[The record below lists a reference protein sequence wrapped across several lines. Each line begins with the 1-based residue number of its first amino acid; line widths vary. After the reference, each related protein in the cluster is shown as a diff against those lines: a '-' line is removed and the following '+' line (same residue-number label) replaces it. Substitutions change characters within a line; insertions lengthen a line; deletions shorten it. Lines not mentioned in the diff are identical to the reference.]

1 MGQRKRTVTALVAG
15 MIAGS
20 LLVTPAA
27 AHVGTSFQH
36 LLSHPIKALS
46 TQLFDS
52 KTQAGSLIAPDD
64 LGNYCGRS
72 AANPRSYPSGPCTEV
87 RRLGVAEGYGIIPS
101 LSLTVGAD
109 GLPIASYW
117 SGNPDR
123 ELRTAQ
129 CGNPTC
135 TAGINIS
142 EAEANPGNPDT
153 GGVGL
158 ETSIAIGADGLPVI
172 AHWDQEHGDLI
183 VTHCGNA
190 ACSFGN
196 QSTTAVEGSSADV
209 GSFPSIA
216 IGSDKLP
223 VMSYFDD
230 TDDVLLLTRCNDVAC
245 AGQDES
251 LTTVDTGTDGPSS
264 ITIGV
269 DGLPIVS
276 YAKGGLLKTAHCGN
290 AACDSGNVIRTLD
303 AAGGAGRSSITIG
316 VDGNPVMSY
325 TVGLYPGYHVKVAHC
340 GNHSCTSGNTLKTIG
355 PGGTDT
361 AIAIGF
367 DGNPYLSYFLEIQPV
382 AADTYLKVVRCGD
395 AKCTSGNITKTIGPI
410 YAGTQSHT
418 DLVIGIDGRP
428 LVAYWQA
435 FSSLIFVRPKI

>member
-1 MGQRKRTVTALVAG
+1 MGQRTRTVSVMVAG

-27 AHVGTSFQH
+27 AHVGTAIQR
-36 LLSHPIKALS
+36 LSNRPIRALS
-46 TQLFDS
+46 TQLFDTR
-52 KTQAGSLIAPDD
+52 TQGGALVTPDD
-64 LGNYCGRS
+64 LGDYCGRS
-72 AANPRSYPSGPCTEV
+72 AANPRSYPSGPCTDV
-87 RRLGVAEGYGIIPS
+87 RHLNIAEGYGITAS
-101 LSLTVGAD
+101 LSLTLGAD

-117 SGNPDR
+117 SPNTGR

-129 CGNPTC
+129 CDNPTC

-142 EAEANPGNPDT
+142 QAEANPGDPNLNLV
-153 GGVGL
+153 GV

-172 AHWDQEHGDLI
+172 AHWDEHDGDLI

-196 QSTTAVEGSSADV
+196 QSTTAVEGSGAQL
-209 GSFPSIA
+209 GSLPSIA

-223 VMSYFDD
+223 VMTYFDD
-230 TDDVLLLTRCNDVAC
+230 TANVLLLTRCNDVAC

-269 DGLPIVS
+269 DGLPIIS

-290 AACDSGNVIRTLD
+290 AACDSGNVMHTLD
-303 AAGGAGRSSITIG
+303 AGGGAGRSSITIG
-316 VDGNPVMSY
+316 LDGNPVMSY
-325 TVGLYPGYHVKVAHC
+325 VVGGFPGYHVKVAHC
-340 GNHSCTSGNTLKTIG
+340 GNASCTSGNTTKTIG

-367 DGNPYLSYFLEIQPV
+367 NGTPYLSYFLETTQFV
-382 AADTYLKVVRCGD
+382 ADTYLKVVHCGN
-395 AKCTSGNITKTIGPI
+395 ATCSSGNVTKTLGPI
-410 YAGTQSHT
+410 YAGSHT
-418 DLVIGIDGRP
+418 DLVVGIDGRP
-428 LVAYWQA
+428 LVAYWQQ
-435 FSSLIFVRPKI
+435 FGTLVFVRPKI